1 MSYIKNSSLE
11 LIGET
16 PILKLNQYAKELDT
30 NVFAKLESFNLS
42 GSVKDRIAL
51 AMIKDAQKKEYC
63 SREGQSLNRQ
73 VVILVLLWQPL
84 RLLKVIRQ
92 YSHYLKQ

>member
-51 AMIKDAQKKEYC
+51 AMIKDAQKK
-63 SREGQSLNRQ
+63 RNIAAGRDN
-73 VVILVLLWQPL
+73 
-84 RLLKVIRQ
+84 
-92 YSHYLKQ
+92 H